1 MGFFSKYTS
10 SCRAFVTQFAL
21 QLKLLKK
28 VHLSFILHLQHGKF
42 YLKRRRNFGA
52 DWSWRMKEFGASL
65 YFWHSFFTFRAKY
78 AKISPLMLYCN
89 CMKNCLMHL
98 YGRISLLTKL
108 TSNKNFVFH
117 KIFVTF
123 HRISSRSTTFK
134 EGESFSKWFLSKS
147 VFYLKS
153 QSWKYCLY
161 LKSYGTLH
169 LTKKLVFLKIFENL
183 VHKIKLPSPNKRQKK
198 LAKNT

>member
-1 MGFFSKYTS
+1 LGFFSKYTS

-147 VFYLKS
+147 VFL
-153 QSWKYCLY
+153 
-161 LKSYGTLH
+161 
-169 LTKKLVFLKIFENL
+169 LKISIL
-183 VHKIKLPSPNKRQKK
+183 KILFVLEILWNITFDKKVSLPQNIRKFSTQNQVAISK
-198 LAKNT
+198 